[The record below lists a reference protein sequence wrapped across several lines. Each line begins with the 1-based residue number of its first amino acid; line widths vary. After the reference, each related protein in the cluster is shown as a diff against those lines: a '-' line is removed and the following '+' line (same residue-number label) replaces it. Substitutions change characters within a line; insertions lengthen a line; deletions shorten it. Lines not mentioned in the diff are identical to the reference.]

1 MAHGLF
7 NFGAVNV
14 AADVW
19 RSCLGRRHLGTAT
32 RRAPAAAGPE
42 RRTFVTALSAGHT
55 ERPAPTAEW
64 RIAPLTPRP
73 SNAVFNALG
82 P

>member
-14 AADVW
+14 AAEVG
-19 RSCLGRRHLGTAT
+19 RSRLGRRHLGTAT
-32 RRAPAAAGPE
+32 RPAPAAAGPE
-42 RRTFVTALSAGHT
+42 RRTFATALSAGHT
-55 ERPAPTAEW
+55 AEW
-64 RIAPLTPRP
+64 RFAPLTPRP

>member
-42 RRTFVTALSAGHT
+42 RRTFVTALSAVHT
-55 ERPAPTAEW
+55 ERPAS
-64 RIAPLTPRP
+64 PLTSRP